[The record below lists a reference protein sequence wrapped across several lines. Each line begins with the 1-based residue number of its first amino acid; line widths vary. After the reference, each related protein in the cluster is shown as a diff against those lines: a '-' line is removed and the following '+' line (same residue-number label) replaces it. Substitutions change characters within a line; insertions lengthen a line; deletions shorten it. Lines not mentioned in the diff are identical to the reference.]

1 MFCKMVIK
9 GIFGTGGIKMDDEV
23 RQNWLYWKGAL
34 DVEPILNYASQA
46 SKTEATTFG
55 GDSKSHRRSEVAWLT
70 GNEQIVNT
78 IWAFMEEAHK
88 SFRVQILRQ
97 KTEIQYTEYHATN
110 RGKYDWHHD
119 VDWNNPSGLDRKL
132 SVTVQLSD
140 PSEYEGGDF
149 QFMEVEQ
156 PSEEAKTKG
165 TVLMF
170 PSYLQHRVT
179 PVTDGVRKSLVLW
192 FTGPRW
198 Q

>member
-1 MFCKMVIK
+1 
-9 GIFGTGGIKMDDEV
+9 
-23 RQNWLYWKGAL
+23 
-34 DVEPILNYASQA
+34 
-46 SKTEATTFG
+46 
-55 GDSKSHRRSEVAWLT
+55 
-70 GNEQIVNT
+70 
-78 IWAFMEEAHK
+78 MEEAHK

-165 TVLMF
+165 TILMF